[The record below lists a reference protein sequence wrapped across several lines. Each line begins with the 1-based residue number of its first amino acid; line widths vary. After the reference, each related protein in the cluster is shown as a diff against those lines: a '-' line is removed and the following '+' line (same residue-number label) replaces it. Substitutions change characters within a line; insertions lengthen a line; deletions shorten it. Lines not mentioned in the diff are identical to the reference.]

1 MNRKLAL
8 IISSAIILGMLALSL
23 WTWVNTPERP
33 IPVHFDIEGRPNA
46 YGSKFEGLMALP
58 LVAVACNLLFVFLP
72 RIEPRAKNLLRSS
85 KAYSATWI
93 ATIAFLAVIHGGV
106 IAVVLGQSAK
116 LPETILQIAVGIL
129 LMVMGNYMGKIRSN
143 FFFGIRTPWTLS
155 SEKSWHKS
163 HRLGGWLLFGLGLGC
178 TAVAIAGNS
187 FLFLWLALGGIG
199 GITLTLIIYSYLI
212 WRDDPDKRRLG
223 HE

>member
-8 IISSAIILGMLALSL
+8 IVSSAIILGMLALSL
-23 WTWVNTPERP
+23 WSWVNIPERP
-33 IPVHFDIEGRPNA
+33 IPVHFDIEGRPDA

-72 RIEPRAKNLLRSS
+72 RIEPRAQNLLRSS
-85 KAYSATWI
+85 KAYSAIWI
-93 ATIAFLAVIHGGV
+93 ATITFLAVIYGGA

-116 LPETILQIAVGIL
+116 LPGTIVQIAVGLL

-163 HRLGGWLLFGLGLGC
+163 HRLGGWLLFGLGVGC

-187 FLFLWLALGGIG
+187 VLFLWLTLGGIG
-199 GITLTLIIYSYLI
+199 GITLTLVLYSYLI
-212 WRDDPDKRRLG
+212 WKDDPEKQGLE